1 MKETGITRFKND
13 AVCILASIGIGSICT
28 VICYSLINGE
38 INETAKCFII
48 WIIASALFGAVS
60 IIIFKNERLA
70 LPAAFAIHCVVCF
83 IITISAAFLCKFD
96 VNGRTILTIYLP
108 MFIIIYGIIFCV
120 TYFVNK
126 AEADKANQTLKN
138 REK

>member
-1 MKETGITRFKND
+1 MNETGITRFKNA

-28 VICYSLINGE
+28 VVCYSILSGE
-38 INETAKCFII
+38 INEITRCFII

-60 IIIFKNERLA
+60 LIIFKNERLT
-70 LPAAFAIHCVVCF
+70 LPAALAIHCVTCF
-83 IITISAAFLCKFD
+83 IITLVAATLCRFD
-96 VNGRTILTIYLP
+96 INGKTTLTLYLP

-126 AEADKANQTLKN
+126 AEADKTNQTLKY
-138 REK
+138 RG